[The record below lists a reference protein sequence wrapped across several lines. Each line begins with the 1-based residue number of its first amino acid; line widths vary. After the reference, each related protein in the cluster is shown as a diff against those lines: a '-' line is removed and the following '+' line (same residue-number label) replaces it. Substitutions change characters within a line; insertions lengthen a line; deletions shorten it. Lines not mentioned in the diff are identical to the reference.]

1 MGLPLKNSVA
11 PQLGGGEGV
20 RILYAIAHLERSL
33 TLKTLVF
40 YKAAFGVVNPPP
52 PPPPPP
58 HGCLL
63 REGTLREG
71 TKSGWVRVG
80 NNQDPAEYKLAFIPS
95 IYLAFFF
102 VA

>member
-20 RILYAIAHLERSL
+20 RILYAIAHLERSR

-40 YKAAFGVVNPPP
+40 YKAAFWVVKQR
-52 PPPPPP
+52 PPPP

-80 NNQDPAEYKLAFIPS
+80 NDQDPGEYK
-95 IYLAFFF
+95 LAFFF